1 MKKMIILNHKMN
13 LEYDEVIDY
22 IGKINN
28 VDTSNNI
35 VICPSTL
42 YLESFINNCSW
53 GIGAQN
59 VYYEVDGEYTGEV
72 STLQLK
78 SLGIEYAMIGHYERK
93 KYFDENDEII
103 NKKLIACLDSNI
115 VPILCFGETGKMED
129 IKSSLDKLLKD
140 VDNINFIVF
149 AYEPL
154 CVTDKLTKEQIRDDV
169 EEIYDYLYSKYK
181 HKPNIVYGGGVVE
194 SDAGELL
201 KIDNLN
207 GILVGKISADIDKVL
222 KIIDS
227 AN

>member
-1 MKKMIILNHKMN
+1 
-13 LEYDEVIDY
+13 
-22 IGKINN
+22 
-28 VDTSNNI
+28 
-35 VICPSTL
+35 
-42 YLESFINNCSW
+42 
-53 GIGAQN
+53 
-59 VYYEVDGEYTGEV
+59 
-72 STLQLK
+72 
-78 SLGIEYAMIGHYERK
+78 MIGHYERK

-154 CVTDKLTKEQIRDDV
+154 CVTDKLTKEQIRNDI
-169 EEIYDYLYSKYK
+169 EAIYDYLYSKYK

-207 GILVGKISADIDKVL
+207 GVLVGKISADIDKVL